1 MGNSMQPLE
10 HPERSPRARNDPDH
24 IHGIRD
30 VSINTASQSRFVG
43 VMKNQEWFSR
53 RHHRDMLSNCSDKF
67 GVDVVPWGREEAV
80 GGC

>member
-10 HPERSPRARNDPDH
+10 HPERSSRARNDPDH

-43 VMKNQEWFSR
+43 VMKNREWFSR
-53 RHHRDMLSNCSDKF
+53 RHNRNLPWNCSHEIGTCMVIAWDRK
-67 GVDVVPWGREEAV
+67 
-80 GGC
+80 

>member
-30 VSINTASQSRFVG
+30 VSINTASQSRFFE
-43 VMKNQEWFSR
+43 VMKNREWFSR
-53 RHHRDMLSNCSDKF
+53 CHNRNLRWNCSDEIGICMVIAWDRK
-67 GVDVVPWGREEAV
+67 
-80 GGC
+80 